1 MDQTT
6 TDVRLANW
14 KSIVEQCSARPDG
27 ISARQWLAQNNIPEK
42 QYYYWQ
48 RRVRDLAYKQ
58 MQPSLPDSSC
68 SVAPAVRSSGSIAFA
83 EFRTENLFED
93 SVPAPAV
100 VIRTKKSTI
109 EISSA
114 VPGALMVK
122 LLKAV
127 SHAL

>member
-6 TDVRLANW
+6 KDVRLANW
-14 KSIVEQCSARPDG
+14 KAIVEQCNSRPDG
-27 ISARQWLAQNNIPEK
+27 VSARQWLVQNNISEK

-48 RRVRDLAYKQ
+48 RRVRDQAYKQ
-58 MQPSLPDSSC
+58 LQPSLPASSC
-68 SVAPAVRSSGSIAFA
+68 NATPAVRTSGSVTYA
-83 EFRTENLFED
+83 EFRSENLFEE
-93 SVPAPAV
+93 SAPSSAI

-109 EISSA
+109 EISSS
-114 VPGALMVK
+114 VSGSLMVK